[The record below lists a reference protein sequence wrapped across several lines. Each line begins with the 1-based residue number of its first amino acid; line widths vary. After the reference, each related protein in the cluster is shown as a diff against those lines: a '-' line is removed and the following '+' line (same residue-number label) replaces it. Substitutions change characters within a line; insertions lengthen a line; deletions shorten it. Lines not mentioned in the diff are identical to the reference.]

1 MAFKY
6 LIFRNGILDIF
17 ALEKQNP
24 LNKLKMRMTTGLRMR
39 IIHRYLGFFLA
50 GIMAMYS
57 ISGII
62 MIFRNTDFLKSEKI
76 IAQQL
81 KPNLEAGELSAALR
95 VKGGIKPEKT
105 EGDVVYFAQGE
116 YNAKTGMASV
126 KKMELPVILDKMEH
140 LHKATTESPVYYL
153 NIFFGLSL
161 LFFVI
166 SSFWMFMPQTSV
178 FKKGIYF
185 TLGGIVLTIILL
197 FV

>member
-1 MAFKY
+1 
-6 LIFRNGILDIF
+6 
-17 ALEKQNP
+17 
-24 LNKLKMRMTTGLRMR
+24 MTTGLRIR

-81 KPNLEAGELSAALR
+81 KPNLETGELSAALR

-140 LHKATTESPVYYL
+140 LHKATTDSPVYYL